1 MQTATL
7 LNTTGC
13 YRGTSGYTSND
24 SPFMLGKTADYT
36 MRGRV
41 GFAPIERS
49 WYIKSIK
56 LYMNRTDGYA
66 GKTLK
71 VGTSLS
77 SAWGAALDWSLNIYA
92 SKGTGA
98 KAWDLTAYK
107 DILQGY
113 ASGFYFHF
121 THGSGDSSYCEWTAG
136 SGGSAPRLVV
146 EYEEATL
153 TVPGGEFTIGTQTA
167 ITVGTLGSGL
177 THKLSYAIGTAS
189 GALNGGAFIDAGA
202 TVNWTPDAALAN
214 QITTAMVGTVTLT
227 LESYLD
233 GVLSSTVTL
242 SYPLNVP
249 ASCVPTIGS
258 ATFSVSNPA
267 GDEIGIYVQGR
278 SRSICTI
285 SASSVYGASIVEYR
299 LTLGGKTYSS
309 SSSPITT
316 DVLSLA
322 GALDA
327 TVAVVDSRGQTA
339 TLTQA
344 GAITVNAYAAPMITA
359 FSVTRALVNGTVSN
373 DGTYI
378 KFTLSCVFA
387 PLANENTRAGS
398 IKFKLA
404 GGEYSVPVPL
414 TDAMAALGATAYS
427 FTLTGVL
434 GDGAIGSGS
443 YVIAATLTDLYTS
456 TSGEAELA
464 SRTIYFDLHS
474 SGEGLAIGKV
484 AETASLFDVGLD
496 SRFDGVVS
504 LGESGKLGN
513 ANLANN
519 AAWRAGTS
527 GWLLSANV
535 ARDEAV
541 TLNGG
546 CSLKCNQ
553 TGLSS
558 PAWYGAGLADAS
570 RAACAAGDVFS
581 ASVYVLVQDSTTFDS
596 TLSLELQVFDAS
608 GTRVQT
614 NSAVLTPAS
623 ADDGKWLRME
633 VNGAT
638 ITAANA
644 ETCNIRFYV
653 RQNGVVWFACPKLEK
668 GPIATEFVASV
679 EGDVAFKGA
688 VNFDVA
694 PGFANCAAA
703 REKLGIQMG
712 TVSTTL
718 PINSTKTGVVTFP
731 KAYKTAPTV
740 MLTMDYLG
748 SAGTG
753 TVIKLFVVGC
763 TATTFTWYIA
773 SSGSSAVACNVWWVS
788 FGEPVAE

>member
-1 MQTATL
+1 MPTATL

-13 YRGTSGYTSND
+13 YRGTSAYSSND

-41 GFAPIERS
+41 GFAPLDKS

-77 SAWGAALDWSLNIYA
+77 SAWGAALDWSQNIYA

-113 ASGFYFHF
+113 SDGFYFHF

-136 SGGSAPRLVV
+136 SGSGAPRLVV

-153 TVPGGEFTIGTQTA
+153 TVPGGEFTIGAQAA
-167 ITVGTLGSGL
+167 ITVGTAGSGL

-189 GALNGGAFIDAGA
+189 GALNCGASIDAGG

-214 QITTAMVGTVTLT
+214 QITDAMVGSVTLT

-233 GVLSSTVTL
+233 SALSSTVTL

-249 ASCVPTIGS
+249 ASYVPTIGS
-258 ATFSVSNPA
+258 TVFAVSNPA

-278 SRSICTI
+278 SRSVCTI

-299 LTLGGKTYSS
+299 LTLGGKTYIS

-316 DVLSLA
+316 DVLSLP
-322 GALDA
+322 GALTA
-327 TVAVVDSRGQTA
+327 GVTVVDSRGQTA

-344 GAITVNAYAAPMITA
+344 AAVTVHAYAAPMITA
-359 FSVTRALVNGTVSN
+359 FSVTRALA
-373 DGTYI
+373 DGTATNEGTHI
-378 KFTLSCVFA
+378 KFTIACVFA
-387 PLANENTRAGS
+387 PLANKNSRAGS

-443 YVIAATLTDLYTS
+443 YVVSATLTDRYT
-456 TSGEAELA
+456 TSSAEAELA
-464 SRTIYFDLHS
+464 GRTIYFDLHS
-474 SGEGLAIGKV
+474 SGEGVAIGKV
-484 AETASLFDVGLD
+484 AETPSLFDVGLA
-496 SRFDGVVS
+496 SRF
-504 LGESGKLGN
+504 
-513 ANLANN
+513 
-519 AAWRAGTS
+519 RGTVNFE
-527 GWLLSANV
+527 G
-535 ARDEAV
+535 AV
-541 TLNGG
+541 GFG
-546 CSLKCNQ
+546 
-553 TGLSS
+553 
-558 PAWYGAGLADAS
+558 
-570 RAACAAGDVFS
+570 
-581 ASVYVLVQDSTTFDS
+581 
-596 TLSLELQVFDAS
+596 
-608 GTRVQT
+608 
-614 NSAVLTPAS
+614 
-623 ADDGKWLRME
+623 
-633 VNGAT
+633 
-638 ITAANA
+638 
-644 ETCNIRFYV
+644 
-653 RQNGVVWFACPKLEK
+653 
-668 GPIATEFVASV
+668 
-679 EGDVAFKGA
+679 GA
-688 VNFDVA
+688 VNFDIA
-694 PGFANCAAA
+694 PGFADAAAA

-718 PINSTKTGVVTFP
+718 PVNATKTGVVTFP
-731 KAYKTAPTV
+731 NAYATAPLV

-773 SSGSSAVACNVWWVS
+773 SSGSSAVACNVWWVA